1 VRDAAQIRLDIGATA
16 QEIEE
21 HDAKGDELRKRLGRA
36 LAEARDH
43 PELTLEEG
51 RCIPE
56 KEITRQKANRL
67 IREAAL
73 ERESAENAALEKETE
88 LWKGP

>member
-1 VRDAAQIRLDIGATA
+1 MRAAAQIRLDIAATA
-16 QEIEE
+16 QEIAE
-21 HDAKGDELRKRLGRA
+21 HEAHGVELRKRLGRA

-56 KEITRQKANRL
+56 KEITRQTANRL
-67 IREAAL
+67 IREGEAP
-73 ERESAENAALEKETE
+73 TE
-88 LWKGP
+88 PQP